1 MTTRDYEALVIVRS
15 AGTEQEMAK
24 AAGHLEGP
32 IKKVGGSVTSS
43 QNLGRR
49 KLAFRISKQ
58 AEGVYFLLRF
68 QAPTAELGEIKR
80 LFRLE
85 DSVVRFMILNADDT
99 VPTTSITTRLP
110 SSASRGPS
118 RNPASMR
125 S

>member
-1 MTTRDYEALVIVRS
+1 
-15 AGTEQEMAK
+15 MAK

-32 IKKVGGSVTSS
+32 IKKMGGNITSS

-99 VPTTSITTRLP
+99 EPTTSITTRLP
-110 SSASRGPS
+110 SAASRGPS
-118 RNPASMR
+118 RSPASMR

>member
-15 AGTEQEMAK
+15 AGTEQEMAR

-32 IKKVGGSVTSS
+32 IKKLGGNVTSS

-68 QAPTAELGEIKR
+68 QAPTAELGEVKR
-80 LFRLE
+80 LFRLN
-85 DSVVRFMILNADDT
+85 DSIVRFMILNADET

-110 SSASRGPS
+110 SAASRGPS
-118 RNPASMR
+118 RGPASMR

>member
-15 AGTEQEMAK
+15 SGTEQEMAK

-32 IKKVGGSVTSS
+32 IKKVGGHVTNS

-49 KLAFRISKQ
+49 KLAFRIAKQ
-58 AEGVYFLLRF
+58 AEGIYFLLRF
-68 QAPTAELGEIKR
+68 QAPTAELGEVER
-80 LFRLE
+80 LFRLN
-85 DSVVRFMILNADDT
+85 DAVVRFMILNADET

-110 SSASRGPS
+110 MGASRGAS
-118 RNPASMR
+118 RGPASMR